1 MSESIFTLYNDDKF
15 EKIRY
20 YLQEHG
26 YITLND
32 IAHFDFDEL
41 MFVPGVSEH
50 LISEAKR
57 IFFSL

>member
-41 MFVPGVSEH
+41 MFVPV
-50 LISEAKR
+50 
-57 IFFSL
+57 FQNT